1 MQKRR
6 KQKAEGRIEVRFF
19 RLVGVAFV
27 FNGFSSVL
35 LSALASDE
43 RLQHDEK
50 LGAQRAPSFTA
61 IMVG

>member
-1 MQKRR
+1 VQKRR

-35 LSALASDE
+35 LSAL
-43 RLQHDEK
+43 
-50 LGAQRAPSFTA
+50 
-61 IMVG
+61 V